1 MYGII
6 YKVTNIKNNKI
17 YIGQTT
23 KTLEERIYYHY
34 YRADHSLNIT
44 HTHFINAIRKYG
56 KENFK
61 WEQIDIADTREELDN
76 KEIYWIKY
84 YNSVENGYNIQDGGN
99 KYDTDKF
106 SLACGGCPFFA
117 YRVNGEYLG
126 EFINRTTFGK
136 KFGIA
141 DTHVGDLLNNKYNS
155 CNGIIAIKKEDF
167 TEESLQQK
175 LKNAKQSFRPFI
187 AINMK
192 TLTEYGPFT
201 SIKEC
206 REQLKLKNNHIGEVL
221 KGQRKSQEGYIF
233 KFIDN
238 IKK

>member
-6 YKVTNIKNNKI
+6 YKVINIKNSKI

-34 YRADHSLNIT
+34 YRADHSLDIT

-61 WEQIDIADTREELDN
+61 WEQIDSADSREDLDN
-76 KEIYWIKY
+76 KEIYWIQY
-84 YNSVENGYNIQDGGN
+84 YNSIENGYNIQAGGN
-99 KYDTDKF
+99 NYDTDKF
-106 SLACGGCPFFA
+106 SIACGGYPFLA
-117 YRVNGEYLG
+117 YRVNGEFLG
-126 EFINRTTFGK
+126 EFINRTAFGK
-136 KFGIA
+136 QYGIA

-167 TEESLQQK
+167 SEELLKEK
-175 LKNAKQSFRPFI
+175 LKNAKQSFRSFI
-187 AINMK
+187 AIELK
-192 TLTEYGPFT
+192 TGKEIGPFT
-201 SIKEC
+201 SMKEC
-206 REQLKLKNNHIGEVL
+206 RECLKLKNNHIGEIL
-221 KGQRKSQEGYIF
+221 KGQRKSQDGYTF

-238 IKK
+238 I

>member
-6 YKVTNIKNNKI
+6 YKVINIKNNKI

-34 YRADHSLNIT
+34 YRADHSLDII

-61 WEQIDIADTREELDN
+61 WEQIDSADSREELDN
-76 KEIYWIKY
+76 KEIYWIQY
-84 YNSVENGYNIQDGGN
+84 YNSIENGYNIQAGGN
-99 KYDTDKF
+99 NYDTDKF
-106 SLACGGCPFFA
+106 SIACGGYPFLA
-117 YRVNGEYLG
+117 YRVNGEFLG
-126 EFINRTTFGK
+126 EFINRTAFGK
-136 KFGIA
+136 QYGIA

-167 TEESLQQK
+167 SEEFLKEK

-187 AINMK
+187 AIELK
-192 TLTEYGPFT
+192 TGKEIGPFT
-201 SIKEC
+201 SMKEC
-206 REQLKLKNNHIGEVL
+206 REYLKLKNNHIGEIL
-221 KGQRKSQEGYIF
+221 KGQRKSQDGYTF

-238 IKK
+238 I